1 MADAGG
7 VVRVLYFSD
16 SYGPHD
22 FRFLSFLAG
31 SGWET
36 SFLQRRA
43 GSVQESRPL
52 PEGVRLL
59 PSLEAET
66 RRPRRLGV
74 TLLDDLDRVL
84 VQTEPDIV
92 HAGPL
97 PSCAWLVARVG
108 FPHLVSM
115 SWGSDLLDSA
125 DFGLGRWQA
134 AGTLRRTSVFL
145 GDCEAVRRRAVEL
158 GMDEGRTVIFPWGV
172 DLDVFRP
179 GSTAGA
185 RSRLGWQGKLVVL
198 CLRSWE
204 PRYGVDAV
212 VEGFLRAARREPSL
226 RLILAGDGS
235 LRPRLIDRIDASGL
249 ADRFWLPGHV
259 PYSELPMLYHTA
271 DIYVSGSHS
280 DGSSVSLLEAMACG
294 LPAFVTDIPGNRE
307 WVEPGRTGRCFEA
320 GDVDGLVRLLVH
332 APAMLAELKAYG
344 RQARAIAEA
353 RADWS
358 RNAPRILEAYAM
370 ALEEAMERR

>member
-1 MADAGG
+1 M
-7 VVRVLYFSD
+7 RVLYFSD

-52 PEGVRLL
+52 PQGVALL

-66 RRPRRLGV
+66 GRPRRLGV
-74 TLLDDLDRVL
+74 TLLDNLDRVL
-84 VQTEPDIV
+84 VRTEPDIV

-108 FPHLVSM
+108 FSRLVSM
-115 SWGSDLLDSA
+115 SWGSDLMHDA
-125 DFGLGRWQA
+125 RFGLGRWQA
-134 AGTLRRTSVFL
+134 AGALRGTSVFL

-158 GMDEGRTVIFPWGV
+158 GMEEERTVIFPWGV
-172 DLDVFRP
+172 DLDQFRP
-179 GSTAGA
+179 GSTPGA
-185 RSRLGWQGKLVVL
+185 RDRLGWHGDLVLL

-204 PRYGVDAV
+204 PRYGVDTV
-212 VEGFLRAARREPSL
+212 VEAFLRAARREPRL

-235 LRPRLIDRIDASGL
+235 LRAPLIDRIEASGL
-249 ADRFWLPGHV
+249 ADRLWLPGYV
-259 PYSELPMLYHTA
+259 PYNELPILYHSA
-271 DIYVSGSHS
+271 DIYVSGSRS

-307 WVEPGRTGRCFEA
+307 WVEPGRTGHCFKP
-320 GDVDGLVRLLVH
+320 GDVDGLVQLLLD
-332 APAMLAELKAYG
+332 APAMLADLKGYG
-344 RQARAIAEA
+344 GRARATVEA

-358 RNAPRILEAYAM
+358 RNAPRMLDAYAM
-370 ALEEAMERR
+370 ALKGATDRR